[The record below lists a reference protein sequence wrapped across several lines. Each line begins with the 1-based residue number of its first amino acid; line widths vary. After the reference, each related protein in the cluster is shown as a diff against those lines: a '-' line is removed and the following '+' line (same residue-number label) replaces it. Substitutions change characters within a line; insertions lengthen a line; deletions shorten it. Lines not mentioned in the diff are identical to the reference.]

1 MKTQST
7 FTTMPAAARFAI
19 VLFAITG
26 LAAVAYA
33 MIFQMGFAPV
43 RLFLLMAAATLCA
56 QAKVKLYKAS
66 TISLLT
72 SVVLL
77 AVISEGLG
85 SALIVAVF
93 GVTVQTVVPSKKLVL
108 HQLAFNLGM
117 ITLTVTAT
125 WFTHQSLTGARIA
138 TPLSTEALA
147 TLMAARL
154 AADKTCGVHSV
165 HTFGSPRVGDR
176 DFARN
181 YELALGHCTYRIVNA
196 EDLVTRVPPR
206 VIPGKE
212 WHYDHVGQ
220 VVFFDSDGQMQISA
234 GFWERFLNTV
244 INAVQDFR
252 NEIKTAINDH
262 SMELYVRL
270 LKRVTPDN
278 K

>member
-7 FTTMPAAARFAI
+7 FTTMPLAARFAI

-77 AVISEGLG
+77 AVISDGLA

-147 TLMAARL
+147 TLMASFVYFLGNSISVSLIIALSKRVSMAEVWLKHFMCSAPSFVL
-154 AADKTCGVHSV
+154 AGLLSLGIVALISSQSITVV
-165 HTFGSPRVGDR
+165 
-176 DFARN
+176 
-181 YELALGHCTYRIVNA
+181 LALVAITFAVYYTSIR
-196 EDLVTRVPPR
+196 LVGNP
-206 VIPGKE
+206 
-212 WHYDHVGQ
+212 
-220 VVFFDSDGQMQISA
+220 VVQQLGIA
-234 GFWERFLNTV
+234 
-244 INAVQDFR
+244 
-252 NEIKTAINDH
+252 K
-262 SMELYVRL
+262 
-270 LKRVTPDN
+270 
-278 K
+278 

>member
-77 AVISEGLG
+77 AVISDGLA

-147 TLMAARL
+147 TLMASFVYFLGNSISVSLIIALSKRVSMAEVWLKHFMCSAPSFVL
-154 AADKTCGVHSV
+154 AGLLSLGIIALLSSQNFSIV
-165 HTFGSPRVGDR
+165 
-176 DFARN
+176 
-181 YELALGHCTYRIVNA
+181 LALVAMTFIVYFTSIR
-196 EDLVTRVPPR
+196 LT
-206 VIPGKE
+206 GKP
-212 WHYDHVGQ
+212 
-220 VVFFDSDGQMQISA
+220 
-234 GFWERFLNTV
+234 
-244 INAVQDFR
+244 
-252 NEIKTAINDH
+252 AIQ
-262 SMELYVRL
+262 ELGVA
-270 LKRVTPDN
+270 K
-278 K
+278 